1 LDGFIKASLW
11 LRKPAKVSPV
21 ILLSICIWLIMGLT
35 NGLLFASLGL
45 SLHWQAAGL
54 VMILV
59 YFGVLPA
66 LMPGNIGP
74 FTYFAQLA
82 LLPFSVEASTALAF
96 AVILY
101 VMVNL
106 PMLLIAVILLL
117 IPKIN
122 SQRMNNTNNT
132 RS

>member
-1 LDGFIKASLW
+1 M
-11 LRKPAKVSPV
+11 
-21 ILLSICIWLIMGLT
+21 LSIVIWLIMGLT
-35 NGLLFASLGL
+35 NGLLFTSLGL

-66 LMPGNIGP
+66 LMPGNLGP

-82 LLPFSVEASTALAF
+82 LLPFSVESSKVLAF

-101 VMVNL
+101 VLVNL
-106 PMLLIAVILLL
+106 PVLLIAGVLLL
-117 IPKIN
+117 IPKKKFTA
-122 SQRMNNTNNT
+122 RE
-132 RS
+132 

>member
-1 LDGFIKASLW
+1 
-11 LRKPAKVSPV
+11 
-21 ILLSICIWLIMGLT
+21 MGLT
-35 NGLLFASLGL
+35 NELLFTSLGL
-45 SLHWQAAGL
+45 SLDWQAAGL

-74 FTYFAQLA
+74 FTFFAQLA

-101 VMVNL
+101 VLVNL
-106 PMLLIAVILLL
+106 PMLIIGGILLL
-117 IPKIN
+117 IPKTN
-122 SQRMNNTNNT
+122 SQRVHNTNST
-132 RS
+132 IS